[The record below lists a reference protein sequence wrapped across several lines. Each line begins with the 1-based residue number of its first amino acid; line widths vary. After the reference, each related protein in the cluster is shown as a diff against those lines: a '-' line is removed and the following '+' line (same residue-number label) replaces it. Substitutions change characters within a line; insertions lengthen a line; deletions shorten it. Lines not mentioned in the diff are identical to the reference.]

1 MACFL
6 KKMDQLALEIDP
18 DHLARN
24 QDSFSTFWKVI
35 DILPWLNYLAF
46 DIIGKRYVIFFF

>member
-46 DIIGKRYVIFFF
+46 DIIGKRYVIFF